1 MYFYFLTVHSI
12 IVTYKYMFTQE
23 GRLLSI
29 IQSDNKLIIS
39 TDDLREGMILA
50 QEIIDHRGV
59 RILAPGTVM
68 SEAIIQKLQIS
79 SNTDSVFVYKP
90 DDMAGHLSLST
101 QSTSSQAPSNA
112 EKRIEELVDLASEQL
127 KNKIFAAD
135 SEKLI
140 NVVHL
145 NRITELIVETA
156 FNTGE
161 LISYIMKIREHKD
174 TLYKHSINVAA
185 LSCMLGKWLGYD
197 NATLNILTRTAMLHD
212 IGKTRID
219 SRILDKPSKLSDWE
233 FNLVKK
239 HSEIGY
245 KMIRKINYM
254 SESVSLGVLMHHEKE
269 DGSGYPL
276 GLYGYQIHPFAKV
289 IAIADIFDALT
300 SKRVYHRRTSPL
312 SVLEIFQR
320 KSYEKLDVKCTMNF
334 VKNISSFYEGADVV
348 LNTGEHAKIV
358 KMNLNNISRPL
369 ILVGSDFIDLEK
381 SNTLQIDDILPK

>member
-1 MYFYFLTVHSI
+1 MSL
-12 IVTYKYMFTQE
+12 
-23 GRLLSI
+23 

-39 TDDLREGMILA
+39 TDDLHEGMVLA
-50 QEIIDHRGV
+50 QEITDNRGV

-68 SEAIIQKLQIS
+68 SEAIIQKLQITLD
-79 SNTDSVFVYKP
+79 TDSVFIYKP
-90 DDMAGHLSLST
+90 DHTRGNLGNRM
-101 QSTSSQAPSNA
+101 QSTAMNRPSSA
-112 EKRIEELVDLASEQL
+112 EKRIEKLVDLASEQL
-127 KNKIFAAD
+127 KSKIFTAD

-140 NVVHL
+140 NVIHL
-145 NRITELIVETA
+145 NRITELIIETSL
-156 FNTGE
+156 NTGE

-197 NATLNILTRTAMLHD
+197 NATLKILTRTAMLHD

-219 SRILDKPSKLSDWE
+219 SHILDKPSKLSAWE

-245 KMIRKINYM
+245 RMIKKINYM

-276 GLYGYQIHPFAKV
+276 GLSGYQIHPFAKI

-300 SKRVYHRRTSPL
+300 SKRVYHKRTSPL
-312 SVLEIFQR
+312 NVLEIFQ
-320 KSYEKLDVKCTMNF
+320 KESYEKLDVKCTLNF
-334 VKNISSFYEGADVV
+334 VRNISSFYEGAIVL
-348 LNTGEHAKIV
+348 LNTGERAKIV
-358 KMNLNNISRPL
+358 KMNPGDISRPL
-369 ILVGSDFIDLEK
+369 ILVGSDFIDLQK
-381 SNTLQIDDILPK
+381 SNTIHIDDILPK

>member
-1 MYFYFLTVHSI
+1 M
-12 IVTYKYMFTQE
+12 
-23 GRLLSI
+23 SI

-68 SEAIIQKLQIS
+68 SEAIIHKLQIS
-79 SNTDSVFVYKP
+79 SNTDSVFIYKP
-90 DDMAGHLSLST
+90 DGMAGHLSLST
-101 QSTSSQAPSNA
+101 QGTSNQAPSSA
-112 EKRIEELVDLASEQL
+112 EKRIEELVDLASVQL

-156 FNTGE
+156 LNTGE

-185 LSCMLGKWLGYD
+185 LSCMLGKWLGFD
-197 NATLNILTRTAMLHD
+197 NPTLNILTRTAMLHD

-245 KMIRKINYM
+245 RMIRKINYM

-276 GLYGYQIHPFAKV
+276 GLYGHQIHPFAKV

-320 KSYEKLDVKCTMNF
+320 ESYEKLDVKCTLNF
-334 VKNISSFYEGADVV
+334 VKNISSFYEGSDVV
-348 LNTGEHAKIV
+348 LNTGERAKIV
-358 KMNLNNISRPL
+358 KMNLNNISKPL